1 MRTSFFIYL
10 YHKGGASNIAR
21 DTREEV
27 VEDEAYDEREY
38 FADDPYMS
46 ASHNP
51 NLASSPEKDNSN
63 VGTQQ
68 IANRLSQINLLDD
81 DSGPSNGASMQQPQ
95 NNDPFNTNFSANNNT
110 ANTGNK
116 NVFDSFGGFGN
127 FGSNQSQNQN
137 QSQGGYNAFAS
148 FNNNTNF
155 NNYQSQSQF
164 QPQPQQQ
171 SFNNNPFSNN
181 NFGNFNN
188 NNNTANTN
196 SAANQFDLL

>member
-1 MRTSFFIYL
+1 VIESGDNYDS
-10 YHKGGASNIAR
+10 GSP
-21 DTREEV
+21 
-27 VEDEAYDEREY
+27 YDEREY

-95 NNDPFNTNFSANNNT
+95 NNDPFNTNLSGNNNT
-110 ANTGNK
+110 GNTGNK

-127 FGSNQSQNQN
+127 FGSNQSQNQ
-137 QSQGGYNAFAS
+137 GGSNAFAS

-155 NNYQSQSQF
+155 NNNNYNNYQP

-188 NNNTANTN
+188 NNTANKN
-196 SAANQFDLL
+196 STADQFDLL